1 MWDDLISTSVR
12 RSHTNGTNS
21 SLLQIQNKHTAN
33 RKQFRSLVKRVPI
46 CLIARKQQP
55 GFECDLWPFALSSLA
70 LLSCLL
76 CNDEF
81 WIRVKKIEERN
92 AANHNPSRPDRW
104 PCRYQ
109 SHLCFL
115 VAQGQSGLAL
125 LWNLSN
131 HKQFNYQINWATWLN
146 QLCARVCRPGY
157 LTHIHS
163 KVRLTGV
170 PELDMVTIHC
180 HGSQFRNKYIFKKE
194 TFLFLSAQWA
204 AVSTLT

>member
-1 MWDDLISTSVR
+1 MIWFQQVFGD
-12 RSHTNGTNS
+12 HTPTEQTHLYCKYRINILQTGNS
-21 SLLQIQNKHTAN
+21 LGHWSN
-33 RKQFRSLVKRVPI
+33 VCPY
-46 CLIARKQQP
+46 
-55 GFECDLWPFALSSLA
+55 A
-70 LLSCLL
+70 LLLESNSRGLSATCGLLL
-76 CNDEF
+76 CLPLPSYPVYSAMMNFEYGL
-81 WIRVKKIEERN
+81 KKIEERN

-125 LWNLSN
+125 LWNVSN